1 MEAPLVSVIALCHN
15 HAPYLEQALWSV
27 VGQTHPCVELLIV
40 DDASHDASK
49 VRIIEWMEEYY
60 HECARQGSKPRAIRT
75 FFFEEKQ
82 GNCRA
87 FNHALRWAKG
97 KYVIDFST
105 DDVLLNTH
113 IEAHVRVLEQH
124 PQAGVSFSNAW
135 YIDEQGKVLGTHYPV
150 DAAEHAKVQVPSG
163 NVKAAILHSAFICT
177 PTMVMRSALLHRLQG
192 YDETLSYEDFDF
204 WVRAASCTSFLFV
217 DACTVM
223 KRQLRTSHSSGFY
236 APPPNAHLRS
246 TLQVT
251 YKALSLCQTEEEYRA
266 LARRTFYHWRLAT
279 YVGDKKAA
287 QGFEQVL
294 RFPALRRHLSPFARI
309 IGKLL
314 SLGYWRPAYLLYR
327 RCCDWLLRRLR

>member
-1 MEAPLVSVIALCHN
+1 METPLVSVIALCHN

-27 VGQTHPCVELLIV
+27 VGQTYPCIELLIV
-40 DDASHDASK
+40 DDASRDASK

-75 FFFEEKQ
+75 FFFEKNK

-87 FNHALRWAKG
+87 FNHAFQWAKG

-105 DDVLLNTH
+105 DDVLLGTH
-113 IEAHVRVLEQH
+113 IETHVQQLEQH
-124 PQAGVSFSNAW
+124 PNAGVSFSNAW

-150 DAAEHAKVQVPSG
+150 DDRERVKVSVPSG
-163 NVKAAILHSAFICT
+163 NIKAPILRSAFICT
-177 PTMVMRSALLHRLQG
+177 PTMVVRSALLRRLNG
-192 YDETLSYEDFDF
+192 YDESLSYEDFDF
-204 WVRAASCTSFLFV
+204 WVRASACTSFCFV

-223 KRQLRTSHSSGFY
+223 KRRTAASHSSGFY

-251 YKALSLCQTEEEYRA
+251 HKALSLCRTGEEYRA
-266 LARRTFYHWRLAT
+266 LALRTLYHWRLAL
-279 YVGDKKAA
+279 YVGDKEAA

-294 RFPALRRHLSPFARI
+294 RCSALRPHVPSWAWVA
-309 IGKLL
+309 GKLL
-314 SLGYWRPAYLLYR
+314 SWGYWRPVYLLYR
-327 RCCDWLLRRLR
+327 RCYDYLLRRLR